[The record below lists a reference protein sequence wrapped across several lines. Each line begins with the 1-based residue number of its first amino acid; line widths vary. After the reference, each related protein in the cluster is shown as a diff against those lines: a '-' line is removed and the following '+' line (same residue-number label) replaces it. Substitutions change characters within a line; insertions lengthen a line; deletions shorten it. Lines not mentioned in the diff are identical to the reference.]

1 MSVIRGGS
9 VPTLGEL
16 AKMYQKQFKLPD
28 PETLSDAGHDIRHSF
43 FGVLPTPEG
52 EVLIGALYKWCD
64 KGEMTLKKA
73 IEVFRD
79 SEVSE
84 QRDLRT
90 RKLQLLTD
98 KEIEHYT
105 TYFNGLTKLQ
115 LEQYG
120 EVDWFNNN
128 GTMNNLPSLTT
139 LPEDT
144 FTKTGTTTST
154 QDKIRAL
161 LKKEGL

>member
-1 MSVIRGGS
+1 MSVIGS
-9 VPTLGEL
+9 VTTLGEL

-52 EVLIGALYKWCD
+52 EVLIGALYKWCK
-64 KGEMTLKKA
+64 KGEMTLEKA

-98 KEIEHYT
+98 KEIEDYT
-105 TYFNGLTKLQ
+105 NYFNTLTKLQ
-115 LEQYG
+115 LQQYG

-128 GTMNNLPSLTT
+128 GTMNNLPPLTAPASW
-139 LPEDT
+139 LSKDT

-154 QDKIRAL
+154 QDKIKAL
-161 LKKEGL
+161 LS